1 MIHDFTV
8 LGKTNQIISIN
19 LPTASLNLTLLQSKL
34 GQWRLLNPI
43 VIIVAS
49 PVVLS
54 PLLSEINASYIV
66 KQKKTHFYIWIKSGK
81 SKHVIEKR
89 LTLTFNAMFLWNAI
103 RDFITFFT
111 FIKLWMKFNA
121 FFAFIKFYFQK
132 IILTLYTVKI
142 YCTFYHCLN
151 AYAS

>member
-19 LPTASLNLTLLQSKL
+19 LPTASLNLTLLPSKL

-43 VIIVAS
+43 VIIAAS

-54 PLLSEINASYIV
+54 PWLSEINASYIV
-66 KQKKTHFYIWIKSGK
+66 KPKKPTFLYMGKKWEIKTCHWKKTNIYLN
-81 SKHVIEKR
+81 V
-89 LTLTFNAMFLWNAI
+89 MFLWNAI

-111 FIKLWMKFNA
+111 FIKLWMKFNT

-132 IILTLYTVKI
+132 IILTLYTVKNI
-142 YCTFYHCLN
+142 RFFRLL
-151 AYAS
+151 SSF